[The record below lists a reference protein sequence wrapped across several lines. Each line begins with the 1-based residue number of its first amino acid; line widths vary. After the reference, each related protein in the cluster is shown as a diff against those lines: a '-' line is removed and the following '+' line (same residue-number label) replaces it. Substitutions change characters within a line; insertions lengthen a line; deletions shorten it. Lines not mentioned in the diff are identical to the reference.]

1 MTNTIDIFN
10 DIINILDSIV
20 LMEKS
25 IGKTVQAGEK
35 FIDDFKSGNLEK
47 TQGDCDLF
55 TTSLGEIEKTFKE
68 KTVQPAMD
76 LYQEIKKLLHIHIGN
91 AEKQLLMF
99 EDQSSLK
106 PAKQLLEKI
115 KEK

>member
-1 MTNTIDIFN
+1 MKDVITIFK
-10 DIINILDSIV
+10 DIIGILDSIA
-20 LMEKS
+20 LMEGS
-25 IGKTVQAGEK
+25 IVKAVQEGKNFVE
-35 FIDDFKSGNLEK
+35 DFKSGNLEK
-47 TQGDCDLF
+47 TQGDCDLLA
-55 TTSLGEIEKTFKE
+55 TTLGEMEKTFKN

-106 PAKQLLEKI
+106 PAKELLEKI